1 MTTTRGPLDGVRV
14 VEVANMIAG
23 PSAAALMADLGAT
36 VVKVE
41 PPTGDILRGG
51 HRPLDPTITAPYPDP
66 WWQLDNRGKQG
77 IVVDLTTDAGVE
89 VVHRLA
95 ADADVFLTN
104 LTDDR
109 RARYRLTPDDI
120 RAVAPTVV
128 YAHVGGYGSAG
139 PVAGAP
145 AYDMTAFFARGGVQG
160 VIGQPDDPPHAFR
173 PGQGDHTTALALL
186 SAILAALRQRDR
198 DGTFQSVQ
206 VALYQVATWTLSSDL
221 TVTLLDGAPLER
233 TARAD
238 WPTPLTC
245 RFRCADDRWIALCMP
260 GPKDYWDNFCV
271 AVDRL
276 DWTADPRFADGTER
290 FRHGPELVAACDEIF
305 ATRPRTAW
313 ADRLDAAGVI
323 WAPVQS
329 LTEITEDPQAEALGI
344 FTTLEDPATATTF
357 RTVAAPFRIDGSHV
371 AVRGPAPGLGE
382 HTVSVLR
389 DAGYDEATI
398 AELLAN
404 GVVRTT

>member
-1 MTTTRGPLDGVRV
+1 
-14 VEVANMIAG
+14 MIAG

-41 PPTGDILRGG
+41 PPTGDILRNG
-51 HRPLDPTITAPYPDP
+51 HRPLDPSYDRPHPDP

-77 IVVDLTTDAGVE
+77 VVVDLTTDAGVA

-95 ADADVFLTN
+95 AGADVFLTN
-104 LTDDR
+104 LTDER
-109 RARYRLTPDDI
+109 RARYRLMPDDI

-186 SAILAALRQRDR
+186 ASILAALRQRER

-221 TVTLLDGAPLER
+221 TVTLLDGAPLPPL
-233 TARAD
+233 ARAD

-245 RFRCADDRWIALCMP
+245 RFRCADGRWLALCMP

-271 AVDRL
+271 ALDRL
-276 DWTADPRFADGTER
+276 EWTTDPRYADAAER
-290 FRHGPELVAACDEIF
+290 FRHGPELVAACDTIF
-305 ATRPRTAW
+305 AGRTRADW

-329 LTEITEDPQAEALGI
+329 LTEITEDPQAAALGI
-344 FTTLEDPATATTF
+344 FTTLEDPETGTTF
-357 RTVAAPFRIDGSHV
+357 RTVAAPFHIDGAHI
-371 AVRGPAPGLGE
+371 AVRGPAPRLGE
-382 HTVSVLR
+382 HTRAVLG
-389 DAGYDEATI
+389 DAGYAPDEIERLVAD
-398 AELLAN
+398 
-404 GVVRTT
+404 GVVGTV